1 MLRLFSSFWV
11 LIGVTCITEHL
22 KFSIICLDMDVLS
35 TASVTIHNAQLNAI
49 LNPRTWRWQPTDNLL
64 SGHVECWGK
73 TVRESCHHASLPP
86 HSNISRQEWQLC
98 GVSRGRSR
106 TLNSIRKCL

>member
-1 MLRLFSSFWV
+1 
-11 LIGVTCITEHL
+11 
-22 KFSIICLDMDVLS
+22 MDVLS
-35 TASVTIHNAQLNAI
+35 TASVTIHNAQLNTI

-73 TVRESCHHASLPP
+73 TVRESCQHASLTP

-106 TLNSIRKCL
+106 TWNSIRKCL